1 MGSKYADKI
10 IVGGAW
16 SQFNDSKASWSLNR
30 HMSARCGQT
39 YQDTF
44 NLWRKYFPADQPI
57 PFLMLET
64 WNDYEEGSAI
74 EPGIPTCGKG
84 SQVPAAANQDANSP
98 SVTQHH

>member
-1 MGSKYADKI
+1 
-10 IVGGAW
+10 
-16 SQFNDSKASWSLNR
+16 
-30 HMSARCGQT
+30 MSARCGQT

>member
-1 MGSKYADKI
+1 
-10 IVGGAW
+10 
-16 SQFNDSKASWSLNR
+16 
-30 HMSARCGQT
+30 MSARCGQT

-44 NLWRKYFPADQPI
+44 NLWKKYFPADQPI

-84 SQVPAAANQDANSP
+84 SPAPPGCEPGRPTLPARLKALALDGKP
-98 SVTQHH
+98 GEHRRIHC